1 MDELQIIKIGGNVI
15 DHTEKLQAFLMDFAE
30 LTGPKILVHG
40 GGKEATSLA
49 KKMGIPVK
57 LIEGRRITDQPNLDL
72 VLMIYACNCRNW
84 SKHQC
89 SFVYQ

>member
-49 KKMGIPVK
+49 KKM
-57 LIEGRRITDQPNLDL
+57 
-72 VLMIYACNCRNW
+72 
-84 SKHQC
+84 
-89 SFVYQ
+89 